1 MLGVVEDER
10 TVTLPEAR
18 LLRVTEVIALA
29 TAEAFDEAMSRLEVT
44 AADEL
49 GLIEEAL
56 RIFLVELRDAKL
68 RTERAVHD
76 LTVTKVELEQKLAT
90 IERQEAALWEL
101 SVPILELGEGI
112 LSLPV
117 IGALDAARALDMTE
131 RLLQRAL
138 TSQASWVLVD
148 LTGVTDVNESTAD
161 HLLRLARTVRLLGC
175 RCILTGIGPQ
185 IAQALVSLRADLQD
199 LHPVASLRE
208 GLRYCLDMEQAS
220 GLR

>member
-1 MLGVVEDER
+1 MLGVDDER

-29 TAEAFDEAMSRLEVT
+29 TAEAFDEAMSRLEET
-44 AADEL
+44 TADEL

-68 RTERAVHD
+68 RSERAVHD

-117 IGALDAARALDMTE
+117 IGALDAARAMDMTE

-208 GLRYCLDMEQAS
+208 GLRYCLDMEQAN
-220 GLR
+220 GVR

>member
-1 MLGVVEDER
+1 MLGVEDER

-29 TAEAFDEAMSRLEVT
+29 TAEAFDEAMSRLEET
-44 AADEL
+44 TEDEL

-68 RTERAVHD
+68 RSERAVHD
-76 LTVTKVELEQKLAT
+76 LTVAKVELEQKLAT

-117 IGALDAARALDMTE
+117 IGALDAARAMDMTE

-138 TSQASWVLVD
+138 TSQASWVLID

-175 RCILTGIGPQ
+175 RAILTGIGPQ
-185 IAQALVSLRADLQD
+185 IAQALVGLRAGLQD

-208 GLRYCLDMEQAS
+208 GLRYCLDMERAN
-220 GLR
+220 GVR

>member
-1 MLGVVEDER
+1 MLGVEDER

-29 TAEAFDEAMSRLEVT
+29 TAEAFDEAMSRLEET
-44 AADEL
+44 TADEL

-56 RIFLVELRDAKL
+56 RIFLVELRDAKHL
-68 RTERAVHD
+68 RERAVHD
-76 LTVTKVELEQKLAT
+76 LTVAKVELEQKLAT

-117 IGALDAARALDMTE
+117 IGALDAARAMDMTE

-148 LTGVTDVNESTAD
+148 LTGVTEVNESTAD

-185 IAQALVSLRADLQD
+185 IAQALVSLRSGLQD

-208 GLRYCLDMEQAS
+208 GLRYCLDMEQAN
-220 GLR
+220 GVR

>member
-1 MLGVVEDER
+1 MRSVEDER

-29 TAEAFDEAMSRLEVT
+29 TAEAFDEAMSRLEEPCS
-44 AADEL
+44 DEL

-68 RTERAVHD
+68 RTELAVND
-76 LTVTKVELEQKLAT
+76 LTLAKAELEQKLTT

-112 LSLPV
+112 LTLPV
-117 IGALDAARALDMTE
+117 IGAIDAARAADMTE

-138 TSQASWVLVD
+138 ASQARWVLVD
-148 LTGVTDVNESTAD
+148 LTGVTGVNESTAD

-175 RCILTGIGPQ
+175 RCVLTGIGPQ
-185 IAQALVSLRADLQD
+185 VAQALVGLRADLQA

-208 GLRYCLDMEQAS
+208 GLRYCLDMEQAN
-220 GLR
+220 GVR